1 MESVAENTE
10 RQEAPHSP
18 GAILAAERERQGLA
32 RSDIAQ
38 RLHMSVSQIEAL
50 EAADYG
56 RLPRGTFL
64 RGFMC
69 DFIEKFAPH
78 LTREVMAKAI
88 QCHNKQELEELF
100 DGIELPV
107 H

>member
-1 MESVAENTE
+1 MNGSIVRVLVEVGQSV
-10 RQEAPHSP
+10 EA
-18 GAILAAERERQGLA
+18 GTQL
-32 RSDIAQ
+32 
-38 RLHMSVSQIEAL
+38 VVL
-50 EAADYG
+50 EASELFESSVTKIG
-56 RLPRGTFL
+56 FRRGTFL

-100 DGIELPV
+100 EGVELPV

>member
-1 MESVAENTE
+1 VVLDASELFESSITKIGF
-10 RQEAPHSP
+10 R
-18 GAILAAERERQGLA
+18 
-32 RSDIAQ
+32 
-38 RLHMSVSQIEAL
+38 
-50 EAADYG
+50 
-56 RLPRGTFL
+56 RGTFL

-88 QCHNKQELEELF
+88 ACHNKQELEELF
-100 DGIELPV
+100 DGVELPV